1 MKSRIIAWKGT
12 GIPDR
17 DYFGNNDGTT
27 YKTEIT
33 PPPASSDW
41 CFVKQAN
48 SGGYPI
54 FYVQNNFPQYD
65 QSGLAKPSRYKL
77 YLILEDTVGN
87 YEIRQ
92 IRLGSNGIV
101 VSKDPP
107 ASGESEKEYWFFDNT
122 PPAVTPAASMT
133 YNKINTISGTNYY
146 SNNSYVN
153 YTVTDSGSGSL
164 FCSSP
169 SFFSSPS
176 SPFSF
181 FSSGFSSSLYS

>member
-1 MKSRIIAWKGT
+1 MKSRIIAWTGT

-17 DYFGNNDGTT
+17 DYFGNNDGAT
-27 YKTEIT
+27 YKTGIT

-48 SGGYPI
+48 SGSFPV

-65 QSGLAKPSRYKL
+65 QSGLANPKRYKL
-77 YLILEDTVGN
+77 FVILEDTVGN

-92 IRLGSNGIV
+92 IRRSSTGSLI
-101 VSKDPP
+101 VSKDAP
-107 ASGESEKEYWFFDNT
+107 ASGEKEYWFFDNT

-153 YTVTDSGSGSL
+153 YMVTIL
-164 FCSSP
+164 LLC
-169 SFFSSPS
+169 
-176 SPFSF
+176 
-181 FSSGFSSSLYS
+181 